1 MNTVRGEDEGFDGDF
16 NCGGVKDRMY
26 LWREKVHRL
35 MYSIGVSLV
44 SK

>member
-1 MNTVRGEDEGFDGDF
+1 MNTVRDEGEGFDGDF
-16 NCGGVKDRMY
+16 NYGGVEDRMY
-26 LWREKVHRL
+26 LWRERVRRL